1 MSALPAA
8 LRDVRALL
16 GMNTRA
22 AWLLAAFYL
31 CSEAAL
37 AFSSA
42 QHVHHLWPICVALAI
57 AVAATVALLKVR
69 PDPLPA
75 FTTIALVSS
84 MPASTAMTLF
94 NLPVPP
100 VSVAQMW
107 VFGACTVTATFM
119 CVRGR
124 TGAAWAGLLSM
135 IAVAMAWTAT
145 AGQGLAHGIAISAI
159 NLGPLAMSTFFAYT
173 LRPAAR
179 TIFQLREES
188 TRQAGSEAAAA
199 AALDERRA
207 QTQRLD
213 RMVRPILQT
222 IAGPAPL
229 DAALRNDCRLV
240 EAHLRDTLR
249 APRLAAEPVTTAA
262 QSARRRGVDVILVDD
277 HGLDHMNPSAHHHL
291 LSTIATELARTDAG
305 SAHIRILPPNRPI
318 SATIVINDPQT
329 GIRRIELDAAAEPVL
344 PTSAGRTTNDVV
356 SPSQAGRRRLPH
368 P

>member
-1 MSALPAA
+1 MSTAPTPV
-8 LRDVRALL
+8 RDVRALL

-22 AWLLAAFYL
+22 AWLLAGFYL
-31 CSEAAL
+31 CAEAAL
-37 AFSSA
+37 ALSSA
-42 QHVHHLWPICVALAI
+42 QRVHHLWPIGIALA
-57 AVAATVALLKVR
+57 AAASAAVALLKVR

-75 FTTIALVSS
+75 FTTTALVVSL
-84 MPASTAMTLF
+84 PASTALTLF

-107 VFGACTVTATFM
+107 VFGTCTVTATFM

-124 TGAAWAGLLSM
+124 TGAAWVGLLSM
-135 IAVAMAWTAT
+135 IAVAMMWAGIT
-145 AGQGLAHGIAISAI
+145 GQGVFHGVSVSVI

-188 TRQAGSEAAAA
+188 TRQAGSAAAAA

-213 RMVRPILQT
+213 QMVRPILET

-229 DAALRNDCRLV
+229 DTDLRNDCRLV

-249 APRLAAEPVTTAA
+249 APILATEPVTTAA
-262 QSARRRGVDVILVDD
+262 HAARRRGVEVVMVDD
-277 HGLDHMNPSAHHHL
+277 HGLDRLPVTARHRI
-291 LSTIATELARTDAG
+291 LSTIAAELDTTGAG
-305 SAHIRILPPNRPI
+305 SVHIRILPPNRSI
-318 SATIVINDPQT
+318 SATIVINDPT
-329 GIRRIELDAAAEPVL
+329 SGIRRVELDRTAAPLSSEMAYAVGVQDEP
-344 PTSAGRTTNDVV
+344 
-356 SPSQAGRRRLPH
+356 
-368 P
+368 